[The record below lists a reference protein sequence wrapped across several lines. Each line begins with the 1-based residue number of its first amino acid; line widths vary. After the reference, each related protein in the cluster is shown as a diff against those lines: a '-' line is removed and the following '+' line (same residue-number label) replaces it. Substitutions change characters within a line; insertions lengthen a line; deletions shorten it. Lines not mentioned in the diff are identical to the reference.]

1 MPSYIYR
8 CSLCKWTDTRIHSMA
23 ACDDKHYCQ
32 CGGRAYRVP
41 QKVRLNW
48 DGIPPSMGEMSPVI
62 KKAIEDAPRNRAE
75 FEEIHEAH
83 EKQTASN

>member
-1 MPSYIYR
+1 M
-8 CSLCKWTDTRIHSMA
+8 
-23 ACDDKHYCQ
+23 
-32 CGGRAYRVP
+32 P

-48 DGIPPSMGEMSPVI
+48 DGIPPSKGEMSPVI